1 MANNYK
7 FKGVALAS
15 ASETAIL
22 TAASNETIIIK
33 SIRVTNNTSNTPTLS
48 IDLLDSSASNA
59 EFTILKTQSLTANSS
74 VEILTVPLVL
84 EKSDILKATASSADS
99 IHFGISYLNIT

>member
-48 IDLLDSSASNA
+48 IDLLDSSASSA
-59 EFTILKTQSLTANSS
+59 EFTMLKTQSLAANTS
-74 VEILTVPLVL
+74 VELLTVPLIL
-84 EKSDILKATASSADS
+84 ERSDQLKATVSSTDS
-99 IHFGISYLNIT
+99 VHIGISYLNIT

>member
-7 FKGVALAS
+7 FKGVALATTD
-15 ASETAIL
+15 ETSL
-22 TAASNETIIIK
+22 LAAGSSETIIIK

-48 IDLLDSSASNA
+48 FDVSDNSASA
-59 EFTILKTQSLTANSS
+59 EYTILKTQTLAANTA

-84 EKSDILKATASSADS
+84 EASDALKATISSSDS
-99 IHFGISYLNIT
+99 VHFGISYMSVT

>member
-33 SIRVTNNTSNTPTLS
+33 SIRVTNITSNTPTLS
-48 IDLLDSSASNA
+48 MDLLDSSASSA
-59 EFTILKTQSLTANSS
+59 EFTILKTQSLAANTS
-74 VEILTVPLVL
+74 VELLTVPLVL
-84 EKSDILKATASSADS
+84 EKSDILKATASSTDS
-99 IHFGISYLNIT
+99 IHFGISYLNIS